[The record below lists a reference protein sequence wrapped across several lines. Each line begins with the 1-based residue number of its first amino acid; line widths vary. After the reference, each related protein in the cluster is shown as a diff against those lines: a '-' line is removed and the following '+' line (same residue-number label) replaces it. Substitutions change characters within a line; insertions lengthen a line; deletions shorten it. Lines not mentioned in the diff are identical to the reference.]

1 MKGIIVT
8 AIGAVTVTGF
18 PNNPDTI
25 FIDHTLTML
34 TRLLLPKISFIA
46 TGIIVTFDY
55 VIFKETKL
63 RRNTVL
69 LAGHMISER

>member
-8 AIGAVTVTGF
+8 AIGVVTVTVF

-25 FIDHTLTML
+25 FIDHMLTTLT
-34 TRLLLPKISFIA
+34 RFLLPEISFTVI
-46 TGIIVTFDY
+46 GIIARFGY
-55 VIFKETKL
+55 VIFRETKL